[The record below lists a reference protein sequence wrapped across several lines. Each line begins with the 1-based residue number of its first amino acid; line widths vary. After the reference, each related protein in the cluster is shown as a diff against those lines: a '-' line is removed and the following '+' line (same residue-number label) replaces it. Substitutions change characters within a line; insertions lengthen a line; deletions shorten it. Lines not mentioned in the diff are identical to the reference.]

1 MGLIAILFPAS
12 SSRNAPLLSLPDS
25 TAPSVIW
32 TRSVLLRE
40 AERMGSCLWT
50 PQEETQPLRNRQ
62 RPKGPCGDARGD
74 QGVDRGA
81 ALWETKRVQ
90 ERRERQSRA
99 GGAPRKPEG
108 LPDQESEQGKWC
120 KSILKTRPEQASV
133 GFGD

>member
-74 QGVDRGA
+74 QGVDRGV
-81 ALWETKRVQ
+81 ALWETEGPGK
-90 ERRERQSRA
+90 EREAEQGRRGAQKTRGASRPGERA
-99 GGAPRKPEG
+99 GQMVQIHTEN
-108 LPDQESEQGKWC
+108 Q
-120 KSILKTRPEQASV
+120 T
-133 GFGD
+133 